1 VVGFGNWKLSS
12 FTFPSITTINQ
23 PGVQMGEKIF
33 EVFLKEKKAKKE
45 GLNPENE
52 TIKIPSQLIVRE
64 SS

>member
-1 VVGFGNWKLSS
+1 
-12 FTFPSITTINQ
+12 
-23 PGVQMGEKIF
+23 MGEKIF
-33 EVFLKEKKAKKE
+33 EVFLKERKAKKE